1 MPRWLEEI
9 AQRARDYLERA
20 RDGPDTYVVR
30 GCKVVVTNPRP
41 DVETR
46 FVLERLDAA
55 LALIERHQSWR
66 LSHLRRDLRTIA
78 VAPFPCR
85 GAYFPGQRTVLT
97 ELSFLA
103 RTAEF
108 TAAQIAAS
116 VVHEGV
122 HARVHQMGQ
131 HLGFDQTARD
141 APREER
147 LCRRAELAFGE
158 SLPPQMGAPVIARAT
173 QSLELADE
181 EVAPTVDWSAAH
193 AVKQQADAAAI
204 EAWRRGQGRP

>member
-1 MPRWLEEI
+1 MPRWLDEV
-9 AQRARDYLERA
+9 ARRARGYLDRA
-20 RDGPDTYVVR
+20 REGPDTYVLR

-41 DVETR
+41 DIETP

-55 LALIERHQSWR
+55 LGLIEHHQPWR
-66 LSHLRRDLRTIA
+66 LAHIRRDLRAIV

-103 RTAEF
+103 RSVEF
-108 TAAQIAAS
+108 TPAQVAAS

-122 HARVHQMGQ
+122 HARVHRMGQ
-131 HLGFDQTARD
+131 HLGFHSIARD

-147 LCRRAELAFGE
+147 LCRRAELAFGQA
-158 SLPPQMGAPVIARAT
+158 LPPQMGAPVIARAM

-181 EVAPTVDWSAAH
+181 EVAPSVDWAAAH
-193 AVKQQADAAAI
+193 AVKRQADASAV
-204 EAWRRGQGRP
+204 EAWRQRGERS

>member
-1 MPRWLEEI
+1 MPRWVEEM
-9 AQRARDYLERA
+9 ARRARDYLERA

-41 DVETR
+41 DIETR

-55 LALIERHQSWR
+55 LGLIEQYQPWR
-66 LSHLRRDLRTIA
+66 LVHLRRDLRGLA

-103 RTAEF
+103 RSAEF
-108 TAAQIAAS
+108 TPAQVASS

-131 HLGFDQTARD
+131 HLGFNQAARD

-158 SLPPQMGAPVIARAT
+158 SLPQSMGAAVIARAT

-181 EVAPTVDWSAAH
+181 EVAPTVDWTAAH
-193 AVKQQADAAAI
+193 AVKQQADAAAV
-204 EAWRRGQGRP
+204 EAWRHRVRRE